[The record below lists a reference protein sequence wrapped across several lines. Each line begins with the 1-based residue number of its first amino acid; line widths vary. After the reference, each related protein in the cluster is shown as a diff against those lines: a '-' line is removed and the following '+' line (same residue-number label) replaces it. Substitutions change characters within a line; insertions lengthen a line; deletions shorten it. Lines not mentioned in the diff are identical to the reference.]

1 VLPPP
6 RLISIRISALHE
18 SGDVNIKSMPLL
30 HRFPFW
36 YSWNGFRGSQ
46 FIWAIFGIFQ
56 KLPDAKIVQLP
67 NSFPMIV
74 SERDWISKTI
84 YQGTYER
91 PLLHFLKSLVLTNV
105 MLDVGANIG
114 VTLWHTL
121 RNSSKDTGYL
131 AFEPSKQCA
140 PGLNLVTSHL
150 HNEGRVL
157 SYAIGDTD
165 GNQALHGIENPFH
178 SGGASLIEHSGLRG
192 ETELVEVRK
201 LDSLAAAFFEG
212 QSVALLKIDTE
223 GYESHVIDGAK
234 NLLESGKVEI
244 IVMEVSPNFGDVS
257 YLRTIKGLVG
267 ARYDWFALE
276 EIGKFKRNPSLDR
289 ISLDASINRPRQWNL
304 VLIRVDIFENYCKL
318 KHPIFLNAKNQ
329 LK

>member
-1 VLPPP
+1 M
-6 RLISIRISALHE
+6 ISNRIATLNE
-18 SGDVNIKSMPLL
+18 LGDTNIKSMPLL

-46 FIWAIFGIFQ
+46 FIWAIFGIIQ
-56 KLPDAKIVQLP
+56 KLPDTRIIQLP

-91 PLLHFLKSLVLTNV
+91 SLLHFLKSLVLTNV

-114 VTLWHTL
+114 VTLWHAL
-121 RNSSKDTGYL
+121 RNSNSHTKYL
-131 AFEPSKQCA
+131 AFEPSKQCVN
-140 PGLNLVTSHL
+140 GLNLVTSNL
-150 HNEGRVL
+150 HKKGQVL

-165 GNQALHGIENPFH
+165 GSQELHGIENPLH

-192 ETELVEVRK
+192 QTEFVEVRT
-201 LDSLAAAFFEG
+201 LDSIAAAFLDG

-223 GYESHVIDGAK
+223 GYESYVIDGAK
-234 NLLESGKVEI
+234 NLLESGKIEI
-244 IVMEVSPNFGDVS
+244 IVMEISPNFGDVT
-257 YLRTIKGLVG
+257 YLKTIKELLG

-276 EIGKFKRNPSLDR
+276 EVGIFKRKPSLDR
-289 ISLDASINRPRQWNL
+289 ISLEASVNRSHQWNL
-304 VLIRVDIFENYCKL
+304 VIIRVDIFESYCKQ
-318 KHPIFLNAKNQ
+318 KNSIFLKANNKTQ
-329 LK
+329 

>member
-1 VLPPP
+1 
-6 RLISIRISALHE
+6 
-18 SGDVNIKSMPLL
+18 MPLL

-56 KLPDAKIVQLP
+56 KLPDTKVIQLP

-74 SERDWISKTI
+74 NERDWISKTI

-91 PLLHFLKSLVLTNV
+91 PLLHFLKSLELAHIT
-105 MLDVGANIG
+105 LDVGANIG
-114 VTLWHTL
+114 VTLWHAL
-121 RNSSKDTGYL
+121 KNSSKDAGYL
-131 AFEPSKQCA
+131 AFEPSKQCVS
-140 PGLNLVTSHL
+140 GLNIVTSHL
-150 HNEGRVL
+150 QNEGQVF

-192 ETELVEVRK
+192 QTELVEVRK
-201 LDSLAAAFFEG
+201 MDSLAVTFFKD

-223 GYESHVIDGAK
+223 GYESHVIDGAR
-234 NLLESGKVEI
+234 NLLGSGKVEM

-257 YLRTIKGLVG
+257 YLRTIKELVG

-276 EIGKFKRNPSLDR
+276 EIGTFKRIPYLDR
-289 ISLDASINRPRQWNL
+289 ISLEASINRSQQWNL

-318 KHPIFLNAKNQ
+318 KHPIFLNAQKRP
-329 LK
+329 